1 MSGSGIR
8 DHALRIMAGGRP
20 NRNAYLPSA
29 ALLKIQFVSNGP
41 PSQGR
46 RSHAAPARLKPPSR
60 AVRTAGSGK
69 VRRYK
74 AFKSH
79 ILTKKSP
86 KRKRNLRRSGLIA
99 TNGEQKR
106 IKRLIQAA

>member
-1 MSGSGIR
+1 MPKMKTHKGAKKRFKLTG
-8 DHALRIMAGGRP
+8 
-20 NRNAYLPSA
+20 
-29 ALLKIQFVSNGP
+29 
-41 PSQGR
+41 
-46 RSHAAPARLKPPSR
+46 
-60 AVRTAGSGK
+60 TGK
-69 VRRYK
+69 VKRYK

>member
-1 MSGSGIR
+1 MPKMKTHKG
-8 DHALRIMAGGRP
+8 
-20 NRNAYLPSA
+20 A
-29 ALLKIQFVSNGP
+29 AKRF
-41 PSQGR
+41 
-46 RSHAAPARLKPPSR
+46 RL
-60 AVRTAGSGK
+60 TATGK
-69 VRRYK
+69 VKRYK